1 MDFFG
6 IGPMEILLILLI
18 ALIIFGPGK
27 LPEIGRTIGRATRT
41 LKKATFDLTTQVT
54 KELEG
59 KESGG
64 ASSQNPGSSTQPPK
78 STEPRSQGKTSA

>member
-6 IGPMEILLILLI
+6 IGPMEILLVLVI
-18 ALIIFGPGK
+18 ALIIFGPEK
-27 LPEIGRTIGRATRT
+27 LPGIGRTMGRVMRN

-59 KESGG
+59 KENENTPGQTRKS
-64 ASSQNPGSSTQPPK
+64 SSQ
-78 STEPRSQGKTSA
+78 TEEPAKPRT